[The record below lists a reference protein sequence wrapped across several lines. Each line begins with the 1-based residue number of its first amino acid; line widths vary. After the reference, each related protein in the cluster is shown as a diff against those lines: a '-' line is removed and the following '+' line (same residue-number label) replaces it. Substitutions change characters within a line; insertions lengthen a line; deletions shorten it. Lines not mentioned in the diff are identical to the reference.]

1 MRAKYI
7 GTTIIAVGKGGIK
20 LRNYDKN
27 GGRYYV
33 GKICGWGKWYFYPE
47 DYDNDFKKIVAET
60 KKIREKI
67 LSNDDGIFSSEEY
80 LKKESYYLSNLKNQR
95 YTHRPGGQQTKRNL

>member
-1 MRAKYI
+1 MKAKYI
-7 GTTIIAVGKGGIK
+7 GTTIIAKGKGEIK

-27 GGRYYV
+27 EKRYYV

-47 DYDNDFKKIVAET
+47 DYNNSFERIVSET

-67 LSNDDGIFSSEEY
+67 LNNDDEIFYSEKY
-80 LKKESYYLSNLKNQR
+80 LKKEIEK
-95 YTHRPGGQQTKRNL
+95 